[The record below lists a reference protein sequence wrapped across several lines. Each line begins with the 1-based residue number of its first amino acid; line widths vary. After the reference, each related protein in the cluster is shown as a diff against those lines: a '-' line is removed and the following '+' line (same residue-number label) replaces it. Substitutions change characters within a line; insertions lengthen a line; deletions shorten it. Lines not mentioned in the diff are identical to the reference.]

1 MSAALARTSAT
12 ETSATDEGV
21 RAAPPATRACPHCC
35 TQAFEPLEAY
45 SAPPWAVVECVD
57 CGFVYLKNPPD
68 YEALSKDYAW
78 EKTRAAEKKRR
89 KTQSPALMWLDRAT
103 RWRLSLMRKN
113 LLDYIAGRY
122 PGGHVLDVG
131 CGEGRRLP
139 DTFVPFGIEIS
150 EGLAAEADK
159 RMRARGGYAV
169 HAPAV
174 EGVKQFPDEHFEA
187 ILLRSFLEHEKQ
199 PKALLQEA
207 VRVLKPE
214 GAIFIRVPNF
224 ASVNRHLR
232 GGKWCGFRHPDHVNY
247 FTPTSLKAMAADCGL
262 KMTLLNPIR
271 LPLDDNINAILER
284 DPNIKKAA
292 A

>member
-1 MSAALARTSAT
+1 MSAALASTPANSDAGSAAQV
-12 ETSATDEGV
+12 EM
-21 RAAPPATRACPHCC
+21 RACPHCG
-35 TQAFEPLEAY
+35 TQASNPLQAY
-45 SAPPWAVVECVD
+45 SSPPWAVVECAG

-68 YEALSKDYAW
+68 YEALSVDFAW

-89 KTQSPALMWLDRAT
+89 SQQSPVVMWLDRAT

-113 LLDYIAGRY
+113 LLDYVAERY
-122 PGGHVLDVG
+122 PGGSVLDVG

-150 EGLAAEADK
+150 KGLAAEADK

-174 EGVKQFPDEHFEA
+174 EGVKQFPDKHFQA

-199 PKALLQEA
+199 PQELLQEA

-247 FTPTSLKAMAADCGL
+247 FTPHSLKAMAADCGL
-262 KMTLLNPIR
+262 KMTLLNPLR

-284 DPNIKKAA
+284 DPTNEKAA